1 MTDKPLRVVIVDDQT
16 LVRQGLRSL
25 LSVNG
30 IEVIGEAE
38 DGQHGVE
45 VITSTQPDVV
55 LLDVR
60 MPRYDGIWALQRLRD
75 IECDI
80 PVLILTTFDD
90 DSIILDAVQAGARG
104 YVLKD
109 VTLEQLTHAVTT
121 LADGGTL
128 ISPAIT
134 ERVIRAVRAGNV
146 LPEDYAL
153 PTPDLTER
161 EVEVLR
167 LVAQG
172 YGNRQIAD
180 ALFLAEGTVKNHL
193 SSILAKL
200 GTRDRTNAV
209 LKAIRS
215 GILG

>member
-1 MTDKPLRVVIVDDQT
+1 MTRVVIVDDQT
-16 LVRQGLRSL
+16 LVRQGIRSL
-25 LSVNG
+25 LSVAG
-30 IEVIGEAE
+30 IDVIGEAE
-38 DGQHGVE
+38 DGSAAVE
-45 VITSTQPDVV
+45 LIQATDPDVV

-60 MPRYDGIWALQRLRD
+60 MPRFDGLWTLRRLR
-75 IECDI
+75 ERESTV

-90 DSIILDAVQAGARG
+90 DDVVLDAIQAGARG
-104 YVLKD
+104 YILKD
-109 VTLEQLTHAVTT
+109 VTLDQLTHAVTT
-121 LADGGTL
+121 LAAGGTL
-128 ISPAIT
+128 ISPVIT
-134 ERVIRAVRAGNV
+134 ERVIRAVRSGSL
-146 LPEDYAL
+146 LPDRDAL
-153 PTPDLTER
+153 PAQPLTDR
-161 EVEVLR
+161 EIEVLR

-193 SSILAKL
+193 SSILGKL